1 MLCGRQF
8 IHSCSMSTDRVAI
21 ITGGSRGI
29 GFAIAQALSAEG
41 CGVVLCA
48 RDGRALARAEVQIV
62 RAAGEVL
69 SISSD
74 LTQPA
79 AAKRVVARTLRHFG
93 RVDILV
99 NNVGGLCHPPDR
111 TFLELTDRDWHDTFD
126 LNLMTAVRAC
136 RAVIP
141 PMRTQRSGWIINIAS
156 TAGLDGATQYPDYRI
171 AKAGLIA
178 LGRVLATDLAPDGI
192 RVNTVCPGPVWTPS
206 WEREAARKAKFA
218 GVPVDDM
225 ARAIQSGVAATI
237 PLGRM
242 GRVEDV
248 ARLVAFLVSPKS
260 TWMTGAVLCVDGGG
274 IRQTT

>member
-1 MLCGRQF
+1 
-8 IHSCSMSTDRVAI
+8 MSVDRVAI
-21 ITGGSRGI
+21 VTGGSRGI
-29 GFAIAQALSAEG
+29 GLAIAQALSAEG

-48 RDGRALARAEVQIV
+48 RDEKALARAEARIV
-62 RAAGEVL
+62 RADGKVL
-69 SISSD
+69 SISGD

-99 NNVGGLCHPPDR
+99 NNVGGLRQNRADR
-111 TFLELTDRDWHDTFD
+111 TFPELTDRDFRDTLE

-141 PMRTQRSGWIINIAS
+141 PMRTQREGWIVNIAS
-156 TAGLDGATQYPDYRI
+156 TAGQDGAAQYPDYRI

-178 LGRVLATDLAPDGI
+178 LGRGLATDLAPDGI

-206 WEREAARKAKFA
+206 WEREAARKAKQA

-225 ARAIQSGVAATI
+225 ARAIQTGVAATI

-242 GRVEDV
+242 GEVEEV
-248 ARLVAFLVSPKS
+248 ARLVAFLASPKN
-260 TWMTGAVLCVDGGG
+260 TWMTGAVLCIDGGG

>member
-1 MLCGRQF
+1 
-8 IHSCSMSTDRVAI
+8 MSAGRVAI

-41 CGVVLCA
+41 WGVVLCA
-48 RDGRALARAEVQIV
+48 RDEKALVRAEAQIV
-62 RAAGEVL
+62 RAGGTVL
-69 SISSD
+69 ALSAD

-93 RVDILV
+93 QVDILV
-99 NNVGGLCHPPDR
+99 NNVGGLCHPSHR
-111 TFLELTDRDWHDTFD
+111 TFLELTDRNFRDTIG

-141 PMRTQRSGWIINIAS
+141 PMRAQRGGWIINIAS
-156 TAGLDGATQYPDYRI
+156 TAGLDGAAQYPDYRI

-192 RVNTVCPGPVWTPS
+192 RVNTICPGPVWTPS
-206 WEREAARKAKFA
+206 WEREAARKAKQA

-225 ARAIQSGVAATI
+225 ARAIRAGVAATI

-242 GRVEDV
+242 GQVEDV

-260 TWMTGAVLCVDGGG
+260 TWMTGAVLCIDGGG
-274 IRQTT
+274 VRQTT